1 MILEKKIHI
10 NPQII
15 LSLFIGSFFVLD
27 ILNKF
32 NFSESQP
39 WSLLIKL
46 GKSLFYV
53 LFLVCVLNHKK
64 LVNIKIGLGV
74 LVMFFIIN
82 QSIFYNSG
90 LISKSDLIPSIR
102 YLVLLLFPLIL
113 SSYLVLQPKP
123 NTRIFENVF
132 YGIVILVV
140 FSTLIGFIWEIKFF
154 KTYNDRFGYLGL
166 IPKSIT
172 ASYFYIAAL
181 SLLYYK
187 YLLQSQKKL
196 KWLFFITF
204 LSSFLAGTKAIYLY
218 NFMLLAFTFYQ
229 FRWYKK
235 MYIYALIALAISMFF
250 IFREN
255 LYKLGE
261 IYFTPLVNLYENKSL
276 ITALTSFRDEIF
288 ISNVSEYSTVWNWYN
303 HLIGGKINSIKLY
316 ESSIMDLYSFF
327 GIIGSIVYLW
337 VYFKNMNVMIS
348 HRISFVQFF
357 LISTFLISILAGQ
370 FFLNISAISYIIIT
384 FYLINSNNEKF

>member
-1 MILEKKIHI
+1 
-10 NPQII
+10 
-15 LSLFIGSFFVLD
+15 
-27 ILNKF
+27 
-32 NFSESQP
+32 
-39 WSLLIKL
+39 
-46 GKSLFYV
+46 
-53 LFLVCVLNHKK
+53 
-64 LVNIKIGLGV
+64 
-74 LVMFFIIN
+74 
-82 QSIFYNSG
+82 
-90 LISKSDLIPSIR
+90 
-102 YLVLLLFPLIL
+102 
-113 SSYLVLQPKP
+113 
-123 NTRIFENVF
+123 
-132 YGIVILVV
+132 
-140 FSTLIGFIWEIKFF
+140 
-154 KTYNDRFGYLGL
+154 
-166 IPKSIT
+166 
-172 ASYFYIAAL
+172 
-181 SLLYYK
+181 
-187 YLLQSQKKL
+187 
-196 KWLFFITF
+196 
-204 LSSFLAGTKAIYLY
+204 
-218 NFMLLAFTFYQ
+218 MLLAFTFYQ

-303 HLIGGKINSIKLY
+303 YLIGGKINSIKLY

-348 HRISFVQFF
+348 HRICFVQFF